1 MSGLVCVAVGKLMYD
16 LVVLFAI
23 CLLVALAAYAV
34 RGMAGRYAGRLEES
48 EREGAEMYGK
58 PANAAWRELD
68 RQRTRNDIR
77 QHYWR

>member
-1 MSGLVCVAVGKLMYD
+1 MYD
-16 LVVLFAI
+16 LVILFAI

-34 RGMAGRYAGRLEES
+34 RGIAGRYAARLEES
-48 EREGAEMYGK
+48 EREGTEIYEK
-58 PANAAWRELD
+58 SANAAWRELD